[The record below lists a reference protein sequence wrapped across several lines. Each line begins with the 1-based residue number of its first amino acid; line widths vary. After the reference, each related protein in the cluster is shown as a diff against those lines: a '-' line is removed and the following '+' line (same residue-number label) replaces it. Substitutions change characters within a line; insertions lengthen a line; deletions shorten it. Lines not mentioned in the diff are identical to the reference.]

1 MARRVL
7 YDASD
12 PDHVEEAANAEA
24 DLDKDLTFILSEPR
38 GRRWL
43 YHHLHTV
50 CHVDRISHVPT
61 DPHTSAFNEG
71 GRAVGLALQEE
82 IRRVQPDKY
91 LLMLKE
97 NADE

>member
-7 YDASD
+7 YDASN
-12 PDHVEEAANAEA
+12 PEHVEAAQNEEA
-24 DLDKDLTFILSEPR
+24 DLDKDLGFLMGSPR

-43 YHHLHTV
+43 HDHLFNR
-50 CHVDRISHVPT
+50 CHLNAISHVPT

-71 GRAVGLALQEE
+71 ARAVGLALQEE
-82 IRRVQPDKY
+82 MRRLQPDNY

>member
-1 MARRVL
+1 MARKVL
-7 YDASD
+7 YDASN
-12 PDHVEEAANAEA
+12 PEHVERAQAEDR
-24 DLDKDLTFILSEPR
+24 DLDKDLTYIMAEPR

-43 YHHLHTV
+43 HNFLFVV